1 MALIPKNDKYFED
14 FDRHVAVVRKMVHTL
29 RTAVELPMI
38 PQDLWP
44 SMKKMEHEADSIV
57 RDVLSRLE
65 RSFITPIERE
75 DIHLLA
81 VTIDDMA
88 DALDAATNRMDIFDI
103 REATPDLRDIVRA
116 LDEMAAELVIAITA
130 LKTMKPSTVRDATG
144 KVDLLEERIDE
155 LFRNSQ
161 KALFQRRPEAYELVR
176 WKEVYD
182 LLELAADH
190 GRHIARA
197 VNHIVV
203 RHA

>member
-14 FDRHVAVVRKMVHTL
+14 FDRHVAVVRKMTQTL
-29 RTAVELPMI
+29 KAAVEQPQI

-44 SMKKMEHEADSIV
+44 TMKALEHEADAIV
-57 RDVLSRLE
+57 RTVLSRLE

-88 DALDAATNRMDIFDI
+88 DALDAAANRMDIFDI
-103 REATPDLRDIVRA
+103 REPTPDLRDIARA
-116 LDEMAAELVIAITA
+116 LDEMGEELVIAIEA
-130 LKTMKPSTVRDATG
+130 LKTMKPGTVRDATG
-144 KVDLLEERIDE
+144 KVDLLEERIDG
-155 LFRNSQ
+155 LFRSAL
-161 KALFQRRPEAYELVR
+161 KALFQRHPEAYDLVR

-182 LLELAADH
+182 LLEMAADH